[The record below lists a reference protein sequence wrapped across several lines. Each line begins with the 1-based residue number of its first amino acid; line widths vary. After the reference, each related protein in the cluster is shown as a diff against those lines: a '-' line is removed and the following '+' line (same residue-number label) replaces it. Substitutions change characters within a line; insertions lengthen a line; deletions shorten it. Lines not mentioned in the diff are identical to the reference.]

1 MQKTDSAVMRSIDAA
16 DAGIGGKKQK
26 YDFPNSL
33 EGFKYGFNES
43 KFQICLNYQGCH
55 GTGNLD
61 FIFFP
66 DGKTQ
71 GICQK

>member
-43 KFQICLNYQGCH
+43 KLRCVSIRQLH
-55 GTGNLD
+55 
-61 FIFFP
+61 
-66 DGKTQ
+66 
-71 GICQK
+71 

>member
-33 EGFKYGFNES
+33 EGFKYDFNES
-43 KFQICLNYQGCH
+43 KFRCVSIRQLY
-55 GTGNLD
+55 
-61 FIFFP
+61 
-66 DGKTQ
+66 
-71 GICQK
+71 